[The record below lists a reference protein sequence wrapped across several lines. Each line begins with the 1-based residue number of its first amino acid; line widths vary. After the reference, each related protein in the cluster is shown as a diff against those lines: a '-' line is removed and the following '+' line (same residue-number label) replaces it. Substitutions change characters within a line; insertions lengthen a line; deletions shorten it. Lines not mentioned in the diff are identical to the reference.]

1 MDGLSVPSDVS
12 RPVEFQ
18 DEGDLEAGEPCRV
31 VLSPKDGV
39 WSIEAIGV
47 EGVRS
52 FGRTVPAAIANIREA
67 VGAVVDDSNALEL
80 IIGVD
85 DEGVSAVLD
94 RLREA
99 SRRNDAAYLARR
111 QALEDAIEA
120 LRSFGMSYRDIGSV
134 VGMSQ
139 QRVAQIGATG
149 W

>member
-1 MDGLSVPSDVS
+1 MP
-12 RPVEFQ
+12 
-18 DEGDLEAGEPCRV
+18 V

-39 WSIEAIGV
+39 WSIEAVGF

-67 VGAVVDDSNALEL
+67 VGAAVDDSDALEL

-85 DEGVSAVLD
+85 DEGVSADLD
-94 RLREA
+94 RLRQA

-111 QALEDAIEA
+111 QALQDAIEA
-120 LRSFGMSYRDIGSV
+120 LRNFGMSYRDIGSV

-139 QRVAQIGATG
+139 QRVAQIGSTG